1 MEEEKKEEK
10 KQTKTGFFKRVWYSI
25 TKIEKYPD
33 MASEG
38 LGRALG
44 YLARIT
50 AILTVILCAGMMYKT
65 YNIVQKGVNYIQN
78 EFPEFRYEDGKIN
91 VEAENEIIIPEDKSI
106 LGKIIV
112 DTKTEDEQKINQYIN
127 DITEV
132 EEGAIILKDRI
143 ILKNSSVV
151 GTISYTYKESFESF
165 GVSEFTKQDV
175 INYANSS
182 KIVTLYVSIF
192 LTIFIYAFIMYLLTI
207 ISNVVLLSFFGYI
220 TTLLARIKMR
230 YVAVFNMSAYALTL
244 SVILNM
250 LYVAVNIFVTFNMEY
265 FQVMYVA
272 VAAIYLVAAIL
283 ILKADFMKKQLEL
296 MKIAEAEAIVKKEME
311 QEEKDNKEKEER
323 RKKDK
328 EEEKNNREQ
337 KKKDKKEKENL
348 GNEAEGSNA

>member
-112 DTKTEDEQKINQYIN
+112 DTKQRMN
-127 DITEV
+127 
-132 EEGAIILKDRI
+132 
-143 ILKNSSVV
+143 
-151 GTISYTYKESFESF
+151 
-165 GVSEFTKQDV
+165 
-175 INYANSS
+175 
-182 KIVTLYVSIF
+182 
-192 LTIFIYAFIMYLLTI
+192 
-207 ISNVVLLSFFGYI
+207 
-220 TTLLARIKMR
+220 
-230 YVAVFNMSAYALTL
+230 
-244 SVILNM
+244 
-250 LYVAVNIFVTFNMEY
+250 
-265 FQVMYVA
+265 
-272 VAAIYLVAAIL
+272 
-283 ILKADFMKKQLEL
+283 KK
-296 MKIAEAEAIVKKEME
+296 
-311 QEEKDNKEKEER
+311 
-323 RKKDK
+323 
-328 EEEKNNREQ
+328 
-337 KKKDKKEKENL
+337 
-348 GNEAEGSNA
+348 

>member
-112 DTKTEDEQKINQYIN
+112 DTKTEEGLMVNCISFVHTKIYP
-127 DITEV
+127 
-132 EEGAIILKDRI
+132 
-143 ILKNSSVV
+143 
-151 GTISYTYKESFESF
+151 
-165 GVSEFTKQDV
+165 
-175 INYANSS
+175 
-182 KIVTLYVSIF
+182 
-192 LTIFIYAFIMYLLTI
+192 
-207 ISNVVLLSFFGYI
+207 
-220 TTLLARIKMR
+220 LAR
-230 YVAVFNMSAYALTL
+230 N
-244 SVILNM
+244 
-250 LYVAVNIFVTFNMEY
+250 
-265 FQVMYVA
+265 
-272 VAAIYLVAAIL
+272 
-283 ILKADFMKKQLEL
+283 LKQRMNKK
-296 MKIAEAEAIVKKEME
+296 
-311 QEEKDNKEKEER
+311 
-323 RKKDK
+323 
-328 EEEKNNREQ
+328 
-337 KKKDKKEKENL
+337 
-348 GNEAEGSNA
+348 

>member
-127 DITEV
+127 DITGA

-207 ISNVVLLSFFGYI
+207 ISLS
-220 TTLLARIKMR
+220 LR
-230 YVAVFNMSAYALTL
+230 L
-244 SVILNM
+244 S
-250 LYVAVNIFVTFNMEY
+250 
-265 FQVMYVA
+265 
-272 VAAIYLVAAIL
+272 
-283 ILKADFMKKQLEL
+283 
-296 MKIAEAEAIVKKEME
+296 
-311 QEEKDNKEKEER
+311 
-323 RKKDK
+323 
-328 EEEKNNREQ
+328 
-337 KKKDKKEKENL
+337 
-348 GNEAEGSNA
+348 S